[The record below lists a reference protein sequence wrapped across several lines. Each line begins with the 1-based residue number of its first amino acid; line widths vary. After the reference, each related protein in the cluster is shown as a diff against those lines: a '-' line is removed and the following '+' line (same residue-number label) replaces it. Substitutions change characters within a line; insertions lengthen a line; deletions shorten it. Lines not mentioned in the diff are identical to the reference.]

1 MGLTSSSQEATP
13 WPEQQPYLTEG
24 FSAARNLLRAGMPDY
39 YPGETVAPF
48 TPAQSQAQNA
58 MLQYAGGP
66 VSQGLM
72 TGAANQM
79 RGTWDYG
86 RGLMDQGLTAARP
99 GMSQAG
105 YAGYTPFTGGQ
116 LSSLLA
122 GDVNVSQ
129 LAPVVG
135 AMSRDIM
142 GELSAPGGMLS
153 QIRGQQVQY
162 QPGGSS
168 RGDMMAGM
176 AGQAAS
182 QRLIDT
188 ASRMYSDAYGQAQ
201 NRRLGAAQMA
211 QQGTQAAQQLGLAGG
226 QLGLSALGQY
236 PGVMQ
241 APLSMYS
248 TVANV
253 GAQRRAMDQARINAD
268 MQRYNYAQM
277 KPYQALAAYMPMISG
292 DYGGKAVSK
301 PSGVQT
307 MGNLANIIMGIT
319 GALA

>member
-1 MGLTSSSQEATP
+1 MALTSSSQTAAP
-13 WPEQQPYLTEG
+13 WAQQIPYLTEG
-24 FSAARNLLRAGMPDY
+24 FTAAQKLLRGGMPDY
-39 YPGETVAPF
+39 YPGTAVAPF
-48 TPAQSQAQNA
+48 TPAQLQAQNA

-66 VSQGLM
+66 VAQGLM
-72 TGAANQM
+72 TGAANQLQGAM
-79 RGTWDYG
+79 GYG
-86 RGLMDQGLTAARP
+86 LGAMQPGLT
-99 GMSQAG
+99 QQQ
-105 YAGYTPFTGGQ
+105 YAGYTPFSSGQ
-116 LSSLLA
+116 LSSLLS

-129 LAPVVG
+129 LGPVVG

-188 ASRMYSDAYGQAQ
+188 ASRMYADAYGQAQ
-201 NRRLGAAQMA
+201 NRRMGAAQMA
-211 QQGTQAAQQLGLAGG
+211 MGGQQGAQQLGLAAM
-226 QLGLSALGQY
+226 QQY

-241 APLSMYS
+241 APLSMYGS
-248 TVANV
+248 AANV
-253 GAQRRAMDQARINAD
+253 GAQRRAMDQARINAE
-268 MQRYNYAQM
+268 MQQYNYAQM

-292 DYGGKAVSK
+292 DYGGTAVSK

-319 GALA
+319 GAMG